1 MIVMKDLPPSGQA
14 RLESWTPAAAIGL
27 TCTDCHPEYRET
39 ASEVRPDN
47 GSEAARS
54 ETLRIAAVPPSPV
67 TRGRIVGAGRG
78 LEGVDREL
86 L

>member
-1 MIVMKDLPPSGQA
+1 MKDLPSSGQA

-27 TCTDCHPEYRET
+27 TCTDCHPEYRGT
-39 ASEVRPDN
+39 ASEVWPDN
-47 GSEAARS
+47 GSETVGS
-54 ETLRIAAVPPSPV
+54 GTLRIAAVPPSPV
-67 TRGRIVGAGRG
+67 MRGRIVGAGRG